1 MTTPLPVVWMFS
13 GQGAQY
19 YQMGAPLYASD
30 AAFRAA
36 FDDCARR
43 IEPQL
48 GRSLS
53 DLLYQPRA
61 DRFVAF
67 ERTTHS
73 HAALF
78 AVQYALAAM
87 LRQRGHQPNFLL
99 GYSLGEFV
107 AYAVAGSLSLD
118 DAVRA
123 VYEHASA
130 LEDHAPRGAMLAV
143 VEPLDVL
150 RRFPAEFA
158 AVEIAAENYPNHFA
172 VAGTVPAIQTLHR
185 VLRAAGVNTA
195 LLPVDF
201 AFHSTQIAPAAARF
215 ELFART
221 LRFAPPRI
229 PVISAERARVL
240 RAPQPS
246 DLWRVTAHPVKCQA
260 TIEVMEDYGAYH
272 YVDLGPSGTL
282 ANFVKYNLTP
292 TSRSQTHV
300 IMTPFGGDIAALNAV
315 ETRVPRSWS

>member
-1 MTTPLPVVWMFS
+1 MTTTLPIVWMFS

-19 YQMGAPLYASD
+19 YQMGASLYAGD

-43 IEPQL
+43 FEPQL
-48 GRSLS
+48 GRSLA

-67 ERTTHS
+67 ERTTYS

-78 AVQYALAAM
+78 AAQYAAAAM
-87 LRQRGHQPNFLL
+87 LSERGHRPDFLL

-107 AYAVAGSLSLD
+107 ALAVSGCLSLD

-123 VYEHASA
+123 VYEHAAA
-130 LEDHAPRGAMLAV
+130 LEARAPRGGMLAV

-158 AVEIAAENYPNHFA
+158 AVDIAAENYASHFV

-185 VLRAAGVNTA
+185 ALRAAGVNTA

-201 AFHSTQIAPAAARF
+201 AFHSAQIAPASAQF
-215 ELFART
+215 ESFART

-240 RAPQPS
+240 RAPQPA
-246 DLWRVTAHPVKCQA
+246 DLWRVTAHRVKCQA
-260 TIEVMEDYGAYH
+260 TVEVMEDYGAYH

-282 ANFVKYNLTP
+282 ANFVKYNLSP
-292 TSRSQTHV
+292 RSHSQTHT
-300 IMTPFGGDIAALNAV
+300 IMTPFGQDIAVLNAM
-315 ETRVPRSWS
+315 EARIPRSLA